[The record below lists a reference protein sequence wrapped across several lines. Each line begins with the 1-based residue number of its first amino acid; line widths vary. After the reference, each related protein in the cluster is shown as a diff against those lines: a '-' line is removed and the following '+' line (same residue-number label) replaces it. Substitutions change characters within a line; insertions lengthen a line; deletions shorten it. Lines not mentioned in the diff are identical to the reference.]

1 LVGLKN
7 TRELNCEYNKKIS
20 IPVKLRTDYF
30 SLAIIFNA
38 LIKFLIKAGNQ
49 SIQKTR
55 IIFAKKNSMA
65 RLISDLGIIKK
76 LQNALTDLEITVATD
91 IQEQVI
97 PVILDQT
104 EDLVALAK
112 TGTGKT
118 VAFGLPLLQLVDA
131 EDKTVQT
138 LILSPTREL
147 SQQIYNNLTDFA
159 KYIPEI
165 SIVLLTGGNTVKSQ
179 IEELKSAPQVIV
191 ATPGRFLDL
200 LEKGAFDIQS
210 LKKLV
215 LDEAD
220 EMFQAL
226 KEDLMSI
233 LKAVPKNRRTYLFS
247 ATMPGELKD
256 IVHNYLSKN
265 AVSINSDMATIGN
278 EGIDHQYLVV
288 DPIEK
293 LDVLLHFLNTQEGG
307 RGIIFCKTKAA
318 VNKLAKNLAIRKI
331 SSGALHGSLTQGI
344 RDRIMEQFREGYID
358 ILVATDLVARGIDVK
373 ELAYVVNYHLPDTPE
388 AYVHRSG
395 RTGRAGAKGLSMTIL
410 QQEEVK
416 EIADFEQELG
426 IKFHPVKKA
435 NAEDIEWNNTLVWA
449 KKVFK
454 TKPNREIPEEVRQQ
468 IKSIF
473 HHLTKEELVDKVV
486 ANYLIEHSKNS

>member
-1 LVGLKN
+1 M
-7 TRELNCEYNKKIS
+7 S
-20 IPVKLRTDYF
+20 
-30 SLAIIFNA
+30 
-38 LIKFLIKAGNQ
+38 
-49 SIQKTR
+49 
-55 IIFAKKNSMA
+55 

-118 VAFGLPLLQLVDA
+118 AAFGLPLLQLVDPENA
-131 EDKTVQT
+131 TVQT

-147 SQQIYNNLTDFA
+147 SQQIYTNLTDFA
-159 KYIPEI
+159 KYMPEV

-179 IEELKSAPQVIV
+179 VEELKSAPQIIV

-200 LEKGAFDIQS
+200 LEKGEVDIKS
-210 LKKLV
+210 LKHLV

-247 ATMPGELKD
+247 ATMQGELKD
-256 IVHNYLSKN
+256 IVHNYMSKN
-265 AVSINSDMATIGN
+265 AVSINSDMATIGH
-278 EGIDHQYLVV
+278 EGIDHQYIVV

-293 LDVLLHFLNTQEGG
+293 LDVLLHFLNSQEGG

-344 RDRIMEQFREGYID
+344 RDRIMDQFREGYID

-395 RTGRAGAKGLSMTIL
+395 RTGRAGAKGLSMTII
-410 QQEEVK
+410 QEEEVK
-416 EIADFEQELG
+416 EIAEFEQELG

-468 IKSIF
+468 VKTIF
-473 HHLTKEELVDKVV
+473 HHLTKEELVDKVLS
-486 ANYLIEHSKNS
+486 NYLAENSK

>member
-1 LVGLKN
+1 M
-7 TRELNCEYNKKIS
+7 S
-20 IPVKLRTDYF
+20 
-30 SLAIIFNA
+30 
-38 LIKFLIKAGNQ
+38 
-49 SIQKTR
+49 
-55 IIFAKKNSMA
+55 

-118 VAFGLPLLQLVDA
+118 AAFGLPLLQLVDPDNA
-131 EDKTVQT
+131 TVQT

-147 SQQIYNNLTDFA
+147 SQQIYKNLTEFA
-159 KYIPEI
+159 KYVPEV

-179 IEELKSAPQVIV
+179 VEELKSTPQIIV

-200 LEKGAFDIQS
+200 LEKGEVDIKS
-210 LKKLV
+210 LKNLV
-215 LDEAD
+215 LDEGD

-256 IVHNYLSKN
+256 IVHNYMSKN
-265 AVSINSDMATIGN
+265 AVSINSDMATIGH
-278 EGIDHQYLVV
+278 EGIDHQYIVV

-344 RDRIMEQFREGYID
+344 RDRIMDQFREGYID
-358 ILVATDLVARGIDVK
+358 ILVATDLVAR
-373 ELAYVVNYHLPDTPE
+373 
-388 AYVHRSG
+388 
-395 RTGRAGAKGLSMTIL
+395 
-410 QQEEVK
+410 
-416 EIADFEQELG
+416 
-426 IKFHPVKKA
+426 
-435 NAEDIEWNNTLVWA
+435 
-449 KKVFK
+449 
-454 TKPNREIPEEVRQQ
+454 
-468 IKSIF
+468 
-473 HHLTKEELVDKVV
+473 
-486 ANYLIEHSKNS
+486 

>member
-1 LVGLKN
+1 M
-7 TRELNCEYNKKIS
+7 
-20 IPVKLRTDYF
+20 
-30 SLAIIFNA
+30 
-38 LIKFLIKAGNQ
+38 
-49 SIQKTR
+49 QKQFTM
-55 IIFAKKNSMA
+55 S

-118 VAFGLPLLQLVDA
+118 AAFGLPLLQLVDPDNA
-131 EDKTVQT
+131 TVQT

-147 SQQIYNNLTDFA
+147 SQQIFNNLTDFA
-159 KYIPEI
+159 KYMPEV

-179 IEELKSAPQVIV
+179 VEELKSAPQIIV

-200 LEKGAFDIQS
+200 LEKGEVDIKS
-210 LKKLV
+210 LKNLV

-226 KEDLMSI
+226 KEDLMAI

-256 IVHNYLSKN
+256 IVHNYMSKN
-265 AVSINSDMATIGN
+265 AVSINSDMATIGH
-278 EGIDHQYLVV
+278 EGIDHQYIVV

-293 LDVLLHFLNTQEGG
+293 LDVLLHFLNSQEGG

-344 RDRIMEQFREGYID
+344 RDRIMDQFREGYID

-395 RTGRAGAKGLSMTIL
+395 RTGRAGAKGLSMTII

-426 IKFHPVKKA
+426 IKFHKVKKA
-435 NAEDIEWNNTLVWA
+435 NAEGIEWNNTLVWA

-454 TKPNREIPEEVRQQ
+454 TKPNREVPEEVRQQ
-468 IKSIF
+468 VKTIF
-473 HHLTKEELVDKVV
+473 HHLTKEELVDKVLS
-486 ANYLIEHSKNS
+486 NYLAENSK